1 MVTHPGFSL
10 SLVTAPSYEP
20 ISLTEAKL
28 HLRVDHTSDDPLIA
42 SLILASREYA
52 ENFTRRRFV
61 QQTHDLKLD
70 AFPCGD
76 VIELPYPPVSSVTSI
91 AYVDTN
97 GDTQTW
103 SSSNYRTDLP
113 AGPRA
118 QKARIQLAYGVIWP
132 ATRDLTNAVVVRFVS
147 GYGGTSKT
155 ISGITRSSTTATATT
170 SAAHGYST
178 GQRVTIAG
186 ADQTDYNGT
195 FEITVTGATTF
206 TFTVANSPT
215 TPATGAMT
223 VADLG
228 VPSSIVAAM
237 KLLIG
242 HWYENREAVSVSI
255 GANVQTVPVAV
266 DALLHPFK
274 AY

>member
-1 MVTHPGFSL
+1 VITHPGYSL
-10 SLVTAPSYEP
+10 SLVTAHSYEP

-28 HLRVDHTSDDPLIA
+28 HLRDDHTSEDPLIS
-42 SLILASREYA
+42 SLILAAREYC
-52 ENFTRRRFV
+52 EIFTRRAIGR
-61 QQTHDLKLD
+61 QTVDENHDG
-70 AFPCGD
+70 FPCGAL
-76 VIELPYPPVSSVTSI
+76 ELAKCPVLSVTSI
-91 AYVDTN
+91 SYVDQN
-97 GDTQTW
+97 GDTQVW

-113 AGPRA
+113 SGPRA
-118 QKARIQLAYGVIWP
+118 QRARIEPVYGVSWP
-132 ATRDLTNAVVVRFVS
+132 STRGVVNAVTVRYVC

-155 ISGITRSSTTATATT
+155 VSGITRSSTTATATT

-186 ADQTDYNGT
+186 ADQADYNGT

-255 GANVQTVPVAV
+255 GANVQTVPLSV
-266 DALLHPFK
+266 DALLFPFK
-274 AY
+274 AF